1 MVVEH
6 ITSKN
11 FDKSLGKLLKTKKAE
26 NVVKGR
32 FDLEPIEL
40 TKKSSFI
47 IDFLSSI
54 KSIKNLTYKIL
65 FWEKDSLIEN
75 LIKLNSSRDDSFK
88 ITLSYRNGQPSGVA
102 FLESEKIDEHFLK
115 VLLDNHFNFEMAVDP
130 SLNLRV
136 QICINQKNIIT
147 VMDIYDDRGF
157 DIYYI

>member
-11 FDKSLGKLLKTKKAE
+11 FDKSLGELLKTKKAD
-26 NVVKGR
+26 NVAKGR

-54 KSIKNLTYKIL
+54 KSIESLTYKIL

-75 LIKLNSSRDDSFK
+75 FIKLNSSKDDSFK
-88 ITLSYRNGQPSGVA
+88 ITLSYKNDQPSGVA
-102 FLESEKIDEHFLK
+102 FLESKKIDKHFLK
-115 VLLDNHFNFEMAVDP
+115 VLLDNHFNYEMAVDP